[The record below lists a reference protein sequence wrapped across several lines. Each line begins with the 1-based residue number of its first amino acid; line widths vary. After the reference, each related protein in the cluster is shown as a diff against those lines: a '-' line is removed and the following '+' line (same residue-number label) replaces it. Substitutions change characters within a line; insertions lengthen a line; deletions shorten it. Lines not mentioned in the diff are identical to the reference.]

1 MSPVEIYS
9 FTSSWYLR
17 CQGKQSL
24 RNTAL
29 CCERRMTSVTTGA
42 LPDGAPSADATPCHR
57 LKRIESL
64 LVSFSKRRSATLLV
78 HSANCI
84 PFFCRFW
91 FRALFAFAWTR
102 FMPRCDRSSLLCRA
116 PTAFAT
122 LETQRGR
129 KLFFLLPGLWIWV
142 TFSVSIVTL
151 KSHSSN

>member
-102 FMPRCDRSSLLCRA
+102 FMPRCDRSFFALQSADRFCHLGNA
-116 PTAFAT
+116 EGKKAFLSFARFVD
-122 LETQRGR
+122 LGH
-129 KLFFLLPGLWIWV
+129 FLGFYSDAKIA
-142 TFSVSIVTL
+142 F
-151 KSHSSN
+151 K